1 MSEVTYGRE
10 LIYANDIDYYDLKL
24 PKQYYGANV
33 IARALS
39 GVIGKDDIDIKG
51 LENLTI
57 EELELFRDE
66 ILIKAHRLMEDNT
79 MDNIKECTISPNI
92 KVDNYDMEKF
102 YNLTIS
108 YQAGKNVDW
117 SGKEKRNV
125 FYIPI
130 FKEMWKDMLG
140 NLKCKLQ
147 DWVYSFGFEFE
158 EKGWFDE
165 RYITFVKLMDIVNIE
180 IKRRI
185 INEKD
190 NIASEVKKESKTK
203 SETKKEKTKL
213 TLEKKQFIALN
224 KILNYS
230 KSDVGENINANFTD
244 DDLLKYLLNSESKIL
259 KKAVSRSPEGAKEVV
274 DYIDEFYKTDNE
286 KAEIIGSL
294 NLDTPQEIFNFVL
307 AIDGY
312 VGEKLCINTAYTDNT
327 NLDILKEEYQKS
339 KNFNKV
345 ERLIMSDVD
354 ITTDIVLNGKK
365 LGNIFIAVNSEEKI
379 RCMLENVYRERIGK
393 LLAENMSYITGKDN
407 NLDEERKVEKEHF
420 EYFVENDVKDVGME
434 M

>member
-1 MSEVTYGRE
+1 MSELTYGRE

-147 DWVYSFGFEFE
+147 DWVYSFGFEFK

-165 RYITFVKLMDIVNIE
+165 RYITFVKLMDVVNIE
-180 IKRRI
+180 IKKRI

-230 KSDVGENINANFTD
+230 KSDDGENINANFTD

-259 KKAVSRSPEGAKEVV
+259 KKAVLRSPEGAKEVI

-294 NLDTPQEIFNFVL
+294 NLDTPQEVFNFVL

-354 ITTDIVLNGKK
+354 ITTDIVLNGKH

-420 EYFVENDVKDVGME
+420 EHFVENDVKDVGME

>member
-1 MSEVTYGRE
+1 MSELTYGRE

-66 ILIKAHRLMEDNT
+66 ILIKAHKLMEDNT

-117 SGKEKRNV
+117 SGREKRNV

-158 EKGWFDE
+158 ERGWFDE

-294 NLDTPQEIFNFVL
+294 NLDTPQEVFNFVL

-327 NLDILKEEYQKS
+327 NLDMLKEEYQKS

-354 ITTDIVLNGKK
+354 ITTDIVLNGKH

-407 NLDEERKVEKEHF
+407 NLDEEGKVEKEHF
-420 EYFVENDVKDVGME
+420 EHFVENDVKDVGME

>member
-66 ILIKAHRLMEDNT
+66 ILIKAHKLMEDNT

-117 SGKEKRNV
+117 SGREKRNV

-165 RYITFVKLMDIVNIE
+165 RYITFVKLMDVVNIE
-180 IKRRI
+180 IKKRI

-294 NLDTPQEIFNFVL
+294 NLDTPQEVFNFVL

-327 NLDILKEEYQKS
+327 NLDMLKEEYQKS

-354 ITTDIVLNGKK
+354 ITTDIVLNGKH

>member
-39 GVIGKDDIDIKG
+39 GVIGREDIDIKG
-51 LENLTI
+51 LKDLTI

-117 SGKEKRNV
+117 SGREKRNV

-130 FKEMWKDMLG
+130 FKEIWKDMLG

-158 EKGWFDE
+158 ERGWFDE
-165 RYITFVKLMDIVNIE
+165 RYITFVKLIDIVNIE
-180 IKRRI
+180 IKKRI

-230 KSDVGENINANFTD
+230 KSDVGEDINANLTD

-327 NLDILKEEYQKS
+327 NLDMLKEEYQKS
-339 KNFNKV
+339 KNFNEV

-354 ITTDIVLNGKK
+354 ITTDMVLNGKK

>member
-1 MSEVTYGRE
+1 MSELTYGRE

-66 ILIKAHRLMEDNT
+66 ILIKAHKLMEDNT

-165 RYITFVKLMDIVNIE
+165 RYITFVKLMDVVNIE
-180 IKRRI
+180 IKKRI

-259 KKAVSRSPEGAKEVV
+259 KKAVLRSPEGAKEVV

-312 VGEKLCINTAYTDNT
+312 VGEKLCINTAYTDNI
-327 NLDILKEEYQKS
+327 NLPIIKEDYEKN
-339 KNFNKV
+339 KNFSEV
-345 ERLIMSDVD
+345 EKLILSNADV
-354 ITTDIVLNGKK
+354 TMDIVLNNQN

>member
-165 RYITFVKLMDIVNIE
+165 RYITFVKLMDVVNIE
-180 IKRRI
+180 IKKRI

-230 KSDVGENINANFTD
+230 KSDDGENINANFTD

-259 KKAVSRSPEGAKEVV
+259 KKAVSRSPEGAKEVI
-274 DYIDEFYKTDNE
+274 DYINEFYKTDDE

-307 AIDGY
+307 GIDGY
-312 VGEKLCINTAYTDNT
+312 VGEELCINTAYTDNT

-354 ITTDIVLNGKK
+354 ITTDMVLNGKK

-420 EYFVENDVKDVGME
+420 EHFVENDVKDVGME

>member
-1 MSEVTYGRE
+1 MSELTYGRE

-39 GVIGKDDIDIKG
+39 GVIGKDDINIKG

-117 SGKEKRNV
+117 SGREKRNV

-165 RYITFVKLMDIVNIE
+165 RYITFVKLMDVVNIE
-180 IKRRI
+180 IKKRI

-379 RCMLENVYRERIGK
+379 RGMLENVYRERIGK

-420 EYFVENDVKDVGME
+420 EHFVENDVKDVGME

>member
-1 MSEVTYGRE
+1 MSELTYGRE

-117 SGKEKRNV
+117 SGREKRNV

-158 EKGWFDE
+158 ERGWFDE
-165 RYITFVKLMDIVNIE
+165 RYITFVKLIDIVNIE
-180 IKRRI
+180 IKKRI

-327 NLDILKEEYQKS
+327 NLDMLKEEYQKS

>member
-66 ILIKAHRLMEDNT
+66 ILIKAHKLMEDNT

-117 SGKEKRNV
+117 SGREKRNV

-165 RYITFVKLMDIVNIE
+165 RYITFVKLMDVVNIE
-180 IKRRI
+180 IKKRI

-327 NLDILKEEYQKS
+327 NLDMLKEEYQKS

-420 EYFVENDVKDVGME
+420 ENFVENDVKDVGME

>member
-312 VGEKLCINTAYTDNT
+312 VGEKLCINTAYTDNI
-327 NLDILKEEYQKS
+327 NLPIIKEDYEKN
-339 KNFNKV
+339 KNFSEV
-345 ERLIMSDVD
+345 EKLILSNADV
-354 ITTDIVLNGKK
+354 TMDIVLNNQN

-379 RCMLENVYRERIGK
+379 RCILENVYRERTGK

>member
-1 MSEVTYGRE
+1 MSELTYGRE

-66 ILIKAHRLMEDNT
+66 ILIKAHKLMEDNT

-117 SGKEKRNV
+117 SGREKRNV

-158 EKGWFDE
+158 ERGWFDE
-165 RYITFVKLMDIVNIE
+165 RYITFVKLIDIVNIE
-180 IKRRI
+180 IKKRI

-230 KSDVGENINANFTD
+230 KSDIGENTNANFTD

-259 KKAVSRSPEGAKEVV
+259 KKAVSRSPEGAKEVI

-307 AIDGY
+307 AIDGN

-327 NLDILKEEYQKS
+327 NLDMLKEEYQKS

-354 ITTDIVLNGKK
+354 ITTDIVLNGKH

>member
-1 MSEVTYGRE
+1 MSELTYGRE

-158 EKGWFDE
+158 ERGWFDE
-165 RYITFVKLMDIVNIE
+165 RYITFVKLIDIVNIE
-180 IKRRI
+180 IKKRI

-230 KSDVGENINANFTD
+230 KSDIGENTNANFTD

-259 KKAVSRSPEGAKEVV
+259 KKAVSRSPEGAKEVI

-294 NLDTPQEIFNFVL
+294 NLDIPQEIFNFVL

-327 NLDILKEEYQKS
+327 NLDMLKEEYQKS

-420 EYFVENDVKDVGME
+420 EHFVENDVKDVGME

>member
-1 MSEVTYGRE
+1 MSELTYGRE

-180 IKRRI
+180 IKKRI

-203 SETKKEKTKL
+203 FETKKEKTKL

-259 KKAVSRSPEGAKEVV
+259 KKAVSRSPEGAKEVI
-274 DYIDEFYKTDNE
+274 DYIDEFYKTDDE

-294 NLDTPQEIFNFVL
+294 NLDTPQEVFNFVL

-327 NLDILKEEYQKS
+327 NLDMLKEEYQKS

-354 ITTDIVLNGKK
+354 ITTDIVLNGKH

-379 RCMLENVYRERIGK
+379 RCILENVYRERIGK
-393 LLAENMSYITGKDN
+393 LLAENMSYITGKNN

>member
-1 MSEVTYGRE
+1 MSELTYGRE

-117 SGKEKRNV
+117 SGREKRNV

-158 EKGWFDE
+158 ERGWFDE
-165 RYITFVKLMDIVNIE
+165 RYITFVKLIDIVNIE
-180 IKRRI
+180 IKKRI

-259 KKAVSRSPEGAKEVV
+259 KKAVSRSPEGAKEVI

-327 NLDILKEEYQKS
+327 NLDMLKEEYQKS
-339 KNFNKV
+339 KNFNEV

-354 ITTDIVLNGKK
+354 ITTDMVLNGKK

>member
-1 MSEVTYGRE
+1 MSELTYGRE

-66 ILIKAHRLMEDNT
+66 ILIKAHKLMEDNT

-117 SGKEKRNV
+117 SGREKRNV

-147 DWVYSFGFEFE
+147 DWVYSFGFEFK

-294 NLDTPQEIFNFVL
+294 NLDTPQEVFNFVL

-327 NLDILKEEYQKS
+327 NLDMLKEEYQKS

-379 RCMLENVYRERIGK
+379 RGMLENVYRERIGK

-407 NLDEERKVEKEHF
+407 NLDEEGKVEKEHF
-420 EYFVENDVKDVGME
+420 EHFVENDVKDVGME

>member
-39 GVIGKDDIDIKG
+39 GVIGKDDINIKG

-117 SGKEKRNV
+117 SGREKRNV

-165 RYITFVKLMDIVNIE
+165 RYITFVKLMDVVNIE
-180 IKRRI
+180 IKKRI

-244 DDLLKYLLNSESKIL
+244 DLLKYLLNSESKIL
-259 KKAVSRSPEGAKEVV
+259 KKAVSRSPEGAKEVI

-286 KAEIIGSL
+286 KAEIIGKL
-294 NLDTPQEIFNFVL
+294 NLDTPQEVFNFVL

-312 VGEKLCINTAYTDNT
+312 VGEELCINTAYTDNT
-327 NLDILKEEYQKS
+327 NLDMLKEEYQKS
-339 KNFNKV
+339 KNFNEV

-354 ITTDIVLNGKK
+354 ITTDMVLNGKK

-407 NLDEERKVEKEHF
+407 NLDEEGKVEKEHF
-420 EYFVENDVKDVGME
+420 EHFVENDVKDVGME

>member
-1 MSEVTYGRE
+1 MSELTYGRE

-39 GVIGKDDIDIKG
+39 GVIGKEDIDIQG
-51 LENLTI
+51 LKDLTI

-147 DWVYSFGFEFE
+147 DWVYSFGFEFKE
-158 EKGWFDE
+158 RGWFDE
-165 RYITFVKLMDIVNIE
+165 RYITFVKLMDVVNIE
-180 IKRRI
+180 IKKRI

-230 KSDVGENINANFTD
+230 KSDIGEDINANFTN
-244 DDLLKYLLNSESKIL
+244 DDLSKYLLNSEPKIL
-259 KKAVSRSPEGAKEVV
+259 KKAVSRSPEGAKEVI
-274 DYIDEFYKTDNE
+274 DYINEFYKTDDE
-286 KAEIIGSL
+286 KAEIIGNL
-294 NLDTPQEIFNFVL
+294 NLDTPQEVFNFVL
-307 AIDGY
+307 GIDGY
-312 VGEKLCINTAYTDNT
+312 VGEELCINTAYTDNT
-327 NLDILKEEYQKS
+327 NLDMLKEEYQKS
-339 KNFNKV
+339 KNFNEV

-354 ITTDIVLNGKK
+354 ITTDMVLNGKK

-379 RCMLENVYRERIGK
+379 RGMLENVYRERIGK

-407 NLDEERKVEKEHF
+407 NLDEEGKVEKEHF
-420 EYFVENDVKDVGME
+420 EHFVENDVKDVGME

>member
-1 MSEVTYGRE
+1 
-10 LIYANDIDYYDLKL
+10 
-24 PKQYYGANV
+24 
-33 IARALS
+33 
-39 GVIGKDDIDIKG
+39 
-51 LENLTI
+51 
-57 EELELFRDE
+57 
-66 ILIKAHRLMEDNT
+66 
-79 MDNIKECTISPNI
+79 MD
-92 KVDNYDMEKF
+92 V
-102 YNLTIS
+102 
-108 YQAGKNVDW
+108 
-117 SGKEKRNV
+117 
-125 FYIPI
+125 
-130 FKEMWKDMLG
+130 
-140 NLKCKLQ
+140 
-147 DWVYSFGFEFE
+147 
-158 EKGWFDE
+158 
-165 RYITFVKLMDIVNIE
+165 VNIE
-180 IKRRI
+180 IKKRI

-274 DYIDEFYKTDNE
+274 DYIDEFYKTDDE

-307 AIDGY
+307 AIDGN
-312 VGEKLCINTAYTDNT
+312 VGEKLCINVAYTDNI
-327 NLDILKEEYQKS
+327 NLPIIKEDYEKN
-339 KNFNKV
+339 KNFSEV
-345 ERLIMSDVD
+345 EKLILSNADV
-354 ITTDIVLNGKK
+354 TMDIVLNNQN

-379 RCMLENVYRERIGK
+379 RCILENVYRERTGK

-420 EYFVENDVKDVGME
+420 EHFVENDVKDVGME

>member
-10 LIYANDIDYYDLKL
+10 LIYTNDIDYYDLKL

-117 SGKEKRNV
+117 SGREKRNV

-165 RYITFVKLMDIVNIE
+165 RYITFVKLIDIVNIE
-180 IKRRI
+180 IKKRI

-230 KSDVGENINANFTD
+230 KSDIGENINANFTD

-259 KKAVSRSPEGAKEVV
+259 KKAVSRSPEGAKEVI
-274 DYIDEFYKTDNE
+274 DYIDEFYKTDDE

-294 NLDTPQEIFNFVL
+294 NLDTPQEVFNFVL

-327 NLDILKEEYQKS
+327 NLDMLKEEYQKS

-354 ITTDIVLNGKK
+354 ITTDIVLNGKH

-379 RCMLENVYRERIGK
+379 RCILENVYRERIGK

-420 EYFVENDVKDVGME
+420 EHFVENDVKDVGME

>member
-39 GVIGKDDIDIKG
+39 GVIGREDIDIKG
-51 LENLTI
+51 LKDLTI

-117 SGKEKRNV
+117 SGREKRNV

-147 DWVYSFGFEFE
+147 DWVYSFGFEFKE
-158 EKGWFDE
+158 RGWFDE
-165 RYITFVKLMDIVNIE
+165 RYITFVKLMDVVNIE
-180 IKRRI
+180 IKKRI

-230 KSDVGENINANFTD
+230 KSDVGEDINANFTD

-259 KKAVSRSPEGAKEVV
+259 KKAVSRSPEGAKEVI
-274 DYIDEFYKTDNE
+274 DYINEFYKTDDE

-312 VGEKLCINTAYTDNT
+312 VGEELCINTAYTDNT
-327 NLDILKEEYQKS
+327 NLDMLKEEYQKS
-339 KNFNKV
+339 KNFNEV

-354 ITTDIVLNGKK
+354 ITTDMVLNGKK

-379 RCMLENVYRERIGK
+379 RGMLENVYRERIGK

-420 EYFVENDVKDVGME
+420 EHFVENDVKDVGME

>member
-1 MSEVTYGRE
+1 MSELTYGRE

-117 SGKEKRNV
+117 SGREKRNV

-158 EKGWFDE
+158 ERGWFDE

-180 IKRRI
+180 IKKRI

-327 NLDILKEEYQKS
+327 NLDMLKEEYQKS
-339 KNFNKV
+339 KNFNEV

-354 ITTDIVLNGKK
+354 ITTDMVLNGKK

>member
-66 ILIKAHRLMEDNT
+66 ILIKAHKLMEDNT

-117 SGKEKRNV
+117 SGREKRNV

-165 RYITFVKLMDIVNIE
+165 RYITFVKLMDVVNIE
-180 IKRRI
+180 IKKRI

-259 KKAVSRSPEGAKEVV
+259 KKAVSRSPEGAKEVI
-274 DYIDEFYKTDNE
+274 DYINEFYKTDDE
-286 KAEIIGSL
+286 KAEIIGNL
-294 NLDTPQEIFNFVL
+294 NLDTPQEVFNFVL
-307 AIDGY
+307 GIDGY
-312 VGEKLCINTAYTDNT
+312 VGEELCINTAYTDNT
-327 NLDILKEEYQKS
+327 NLDMLKEEYQKS
-339 KNFNKV
+339 KNFNEV

-354 ITTDIVLNGKK
+354 ITTDMVLNGKK

-379 RCMLENVYRERIGK
+379 RGMLENVYRERIGK

-420 EYFVENDVKDVGME
+420 EHFVENDVKDVGME

>member
-1 MSEVTYGRE
+1 MSELTYGRE

-117 SGKEKRNV
+117 SGREKRNV

-165 RYITFVKLMDIVNIE
+165 RYITFVKLIDIVNIE
-180 IKRRI
+180 IKKRI

-230 KSDVGENINANFTD
+230 KSDIGENTNANFT

-259 KKAVSRSPEGAKEVV
+259 KKAVSRSPEGAKEVI
-274 DYIDEFYKTDNE
+274 DYIDEFYKTDDE

-312 VGEKLCINTAYTDNT
+312 VGEKLCINTAYTDNI
-327 NLDILKEEYQKS
+327 NLPIIKEDYEKN
-339 KNFNKV
+339 KNFSEV
-345 ERLIMSDVD
+345 EKLILSNVDV
-354 ITTDIVLNGKK
+354 TMDIVLNNKN

-379 RCMLENVYRERIGK
+379 RCILENVYRERTGK

>member
-108 YQAGKNVDW
+108 YQAGNNFDW
-117 SGKEKRNV
+117 SGREKENV

-130 FKEMWKDMLG
+130 FK
-140 NLKCKLQ
+140 
-147 DWVYSFGFEFE
+147 

-165 RYITFVKLMDIVNIE
+165 RYITFVKLIDIVNIE
-180 IKRRI
+180 IKKRI

-230 KSDVGENINANFTD
+230 KSDVGEDINANFTD

-259 KKAVSRSPEGAKEVV
+259 KKAVSRSPEGAKEVI
-274 DYIDEFYKTDNE
+274 DYINEFYKTDDE

-307 AIDGY
+307 AIDGN
-312 VGEKLCINTAYTDNT
+312 VGEKLCINTAYTDNI
-327 NLDILKEEYQKS
+327 NLPIIKEDYEKN
-339 KNFNKV
+339 KNFSEV
-345 ERLIMSDVD
+345 EKLILSNADV
-354 ITTDIVLNGKK
+354 TMDIVLNNQN

-379 RCMLENVYRERIGK
+379 RCILENVYRERTGK

>member
-1 MSEVTYGRE
+1 MSELTYGRE

-39 GVIGKDDIDIKG
+39 GVIGKDYIDIKG

-180 IKRRI
+180 IKKRI

-190 NIASEVKKESKTK
+190 NIASEVKKENK
-203 SETKKEKTKL
+203 SDTKKGKTKL

-259 KKAVSRSPEGAKEVV
+259 KKAVSRSPEGAKEVI
-274 DYIDEFYKTDNE
+274 DYINEFYKTDDE

-294 NLDTPQEIFNFVL
+294 NLDTPQEVFNFVL

-327 NLDILKEEYQKS
+327 NLDMLKEEYQKS

-354 ITTDIVLNGKK
+354 ITTDIVLNGKH

>member
-1 MSEVTYGRE
+1 MSELTYGRE

-180 IKRRI
+180 IKKRI

-230 KSDVGENINANFTD
+230 KSDVGEDINANFTD

-420 EYFVENDVKDVGME
+420 EHFVENDVKDVGME

>member
-147 DWVYSFGFEFE
+147 DWVYSFGFEFKE
-158 EKGWFDE
+158 RGWFDE
-165 RYITFVKLMDIVNIE
+165 RYITFVKLMDVVNIE
-180 IKRRI
+180 IKKRI

-213 TLEKKQFIALN
+213 TLEEKKFIALN

-230 KSDVGENINANFTD
+230 KSDVGENINANFT

-259 KKAVSRSPEGAKEVV
+259 KKAVSRSPEGAKEVI

-286 KAEIIGSL
+286 KAEIIGKL
-294 NLDTPQEIFNFVL
+294 NLDTPQEVFNFVL

-312 VGEKLCINTAYTDNT
+312 VGEELCINTAYTDNT
-327 NLDILKEEYQKS
+327 NLDMLKEEYQKS

-379 RCMLENVYRERIGK
+379 RGMLENVYRERIGK

-407 NLDEERKVEKEHF
+407 NLDEEGKVEKEHF
-420 EYFVENDVKDVGME
+420 EHFVENDVKDVGME

>member
-1 MSEVTYGRE
+1 MSELTYGRE

-117 SGKEKRNV
+117 SGREKRNV

-165 RYITFVKLMDIVNIE
+165 RYITFVKLIDIVNIE
-180 IKRRI
+180 IKKRI

-327 NLDILKEEYQKS
+327 NLDMLKEEYQKS
-339 KNFNKV
+339 KNFNEV

-354 ITTDIVLNGKK
+354 ITTDMVLNGKK

-379 RCMLENVYRERIGK
+379 RGMLENVYRERIGK

-420 EYFVENDVKDVGME
+420 EHFVENDVKDVGME

>member
-1 MSEVTYGRE
+1 M
-10 LIYANDIDYYDLKL
+10 K
-24 PKQYYGANV
+24 
-33 IARALS
+33 
-39 GVIGKDDIDIKG
+39 
-51 LENLTI
+51 
-57 EELELFRDE
+57 
-66 ILIKAHRLMEDNT
+66 
-79 MDNIKECTISPNI
+79 
-92 KVDNYDMEKF
+92 
-102 YNLTIS
+102 
-108 YQAGKNVDW
+108 
-117 SGKEKRNV
+117 
-125 FYIPI
+125 
-130 FKEMWKDMLG
+130 
-140 NLKCKLQ
+140 
-147 DWVYSFGFEFE
+147 
-158 EKGWFDE
+158 
-165 RYITFVKLMDIVNIE
+165 
-180 IKRRI
+180 
-185 INEKD
+185 
-190 NIASEVKKESKTK
+190 
-203 SETKKEKTKL
+203 
-213 TLEKKQFIALN
+213 KKQFIALN

-420 EYFVENDVKDVGME
+420 EHFVENDVKDVGME

>member
-66 ILIKAHRLMEDNT
+66 ILIKAYRLMEDNT

-117 SGKEKRNV
+117 SGREKRNV

-147 DWVYSFGFEFE
+147 DWVYSFGFEFKE
-158 EKGWFDE
+158 RGWFDE
-165 RYITFVKLMDIVNIE
+165 RYITFVKLMDVVNIE
-180 IKRRI
+180 IKKRI

-230 KSDVGENINANFTD
+230 KSDVGENTNANFTD

-274 DYIDEFYKTDNE
+274 DYINEFYKTDDE

-294 NLDTPQEIFNFVL
+294 NLDIPQEIFNFVL
-307 AIDGY
+307 GIDGY
-312 VGEKLCINTAYTDNT
+312 VGEELCINTAYTDNT
-327 NLDILKEEYQKS
+327 NLDMLKEEYQKS

-354 ITTDIVLNGKK
+354 ITTDMVLNGKK

-379 RCMLENVYRERIGK
+379 RGMLENVYRERIGK

-407 NLDEERKVEKEHF
+407 NLDEEGKVEKEHF
-420 EYFVENDVKDVGME
+420 EHFVENDVKDVGME

>member
-1 MSEVTYGRE
+1 MSELTYGRE

-117 SGKEKRNV
+117 SGREKRNV

-147 DWVYSFGFEFE
+147 DWVYSFGFEFKE
-158 EKGWFDE
+158 RGWFDE

-259 KKAVSRSPEGAKEVV
+259 KKAVSRSPKGAKEVV

-327 NLDILKEEYQKS
+327 NLDMLKEEYQKS

-354 ITTDIVLNGKK
+354 ITTDIVLNGKH
-365 LGNIFIAVNSEEKI
+365 LGNIFIAVNSEEK
-379 RCMLENVYRERIGK
+379 
-393 LLAENMSYITGKDN
+393 
-407 NLDEERKVEKEHF
+407 
-420 EYFVENDVKDVGME
+420 
-434 M
+434 

>member
-1 MSEVTYGRE
+1 MSELTYGRE

-117 SGKEKRNV
+117 SGREKRNV

-158 EKGWFDE
+158 ERGWFDE
-165 RYITFVKLMDIVNIE
+165 RYITFVKLMDVVNIE
-180 IKRRI
+180 IKKRI

-259 KKAVSRSPEGAKEVV
+259 KKAVLRSPEGAKEVV

-379 RCMLENVYRERIGK
+379 RCMLENVYRERI
-393 LLAENMSYITGKDN
+393 
-407 NLDEERKVEKEHF
+407 VEKEHF
-420 EYFVENDVKDVGME
+420 EHFVENDVKDVGME

>member
-1 MSEVTYGRE
+1 MSELTYGRE

-117 SGKEKRNV
+117 SGREKRNV

-294 NLDTPQEIFNFVL
+294 NLDTPQEVFNFVL

-327 NLDILKEEYQKS
+327 NLDMLKEEYQKS

-354 ITTDIVLNGKK
+354 ITTDIVLNGKH

-407 NLDEERKVEKEHF
+407 NLDEEGKVEKEHF
-420 EYFVENDVKDVGME
+420 EHFVENDVKDVGME

>member
-1 MSEVTYGRE
+1 MSELTYGRE

-108 YQAGKNVDW
+108 YQAGNNFDW
-117 SGKEKRNV
+117 SGREKENV

-165 RYITFVKLMDIVNIE
+165 RYITFVKLIDIVNIE
-180 IKRRI
+180 IKKRI

-244 DDLLKYLLNSESKIL
+244 D
-259 KKAVSRSPEGAKEVV
+259 
-274 DYIDEFYKTDNE
+274 E

-312 VGEKLCINTAYTDNT
+312 VGEKLCINTAYTDNI
-327 NLDILKEEYQKS
+327 NLPIIKEDYEKN
-339 KNFNKV
+339 KNFSEV
-345 ERLIMSDVD
+345 EKLILSNVDV
-354 ITTDIVLNGKK
+354 TMDIVLNNKN

-379 RCMLENVYRERIGK
+379 RCILENVYRERTGK

>member
-165 RYITFVKLMDIVNIE
+165 RYITFVKLIDIVNIE
-180 IKRRI
+180 IKKRI

-259 KKAVSRSPEGAKEVV
+259 KKAVSRSPEGAKEVI
-274 DYIDEFYKTDNE
+274 DYIDEFYKTDDE

-294 NLDTPQEIFNFVL
+294 NLDTPQEVFNFVL

-327 NLDILKEEYQKS
+327 NLDMLKEEYQKS

-354 ITTDIVLNGKK
+354 ITTDIVLNGKH

-379 RCMLENVYRERIGK
+379 RCILENVYRERIGK
-393 LLAENMSYITGKDN
+393 LLAENMSYITGKNN

>member
-1 MSEVTYGRE
+1 MSELTYGRE

-117 SGKEKRNV
+117 SGREKRNV

-158 EKGWFDE
+158 EKSWFDE

-259 KKAVSRSPEGAKEVV
+259 KKAVSRSPEGAKEVI
-274 DYIDEFYKTDNE
+274 DYIDEFYKTDDE

-312 VGEKLCINTAYTDNT
+312 VGEKLCINTAYTDNI
-327 NLDILKEEYQKS
+327 NLPIIKEDYEKN
-339 KNFNKV
+339 KNFSEV
-345 ERLIMSDVD
+345 EKLILSNVDV
-354 ITTDIVLNGKK
+354 TMDIVLNNKN

-379 RCMLENVYRERIGK
+379 RCILENVYRERTGK

>member
-66 ILIKAHRLMEDNT
+66 ILIKAHKLMEDNT

-147 DWVYSFGFEFE
+147 DWVYSFGFEFKE
-158 EKGWFDE
+158 RGWFDE
-165 RYITFVKLMDIVNIE
+165 RYITFVKLMDVVNIE
-180 IKRRI
+180 IKKRI

-213 TLEKKQFIALN
+213 TLEEKKFIALN

-230 KSDVGENINANFTD
+230 KSDVGENINANFT

-259 KKAVSRSPEGAKEVV
+259 KKAVSRSPEGAKEVI

-286 KAEIIGSL
+286 KAEIIGKL
-294 NLDTPQEIFNFVL
+294 NLDTPQEVFNFVL

-312 VGEKLCINTAYTDNT
+312 VGEELCINTAYTDNT
-327 NLDILKEEYQKS
+327 NLDMLKEEYQKS

-379 RCMLENVYRERIGK
+379 RGMLENVYRERIGK

-407 NLDEERKVEKEHF
+407 NLDEEGKVEKEHF
-420 EYFVENDVKDVGME
+420 EHFVENDVKDVGME

>member
-1 MSEVTYGRE
+1 MSELTYGRE

-165 RYITFVKLMDIVNIE
+165 RYITFVKLMDVVNIE
-180 IKRRI
+180 IKKRI

-259 KKAVSRSPEGAKEVV
+259 KKAVSRSPEGAKEVI
-274 DYIDEFYKTDNE
+274 DYIDEFYKTDDE

-327 NLDILKEEYQKS
+327 NLDMLKEEYQKS

-420 EYFVENDVKDVGME
+420 EHFVENDVKDVGME